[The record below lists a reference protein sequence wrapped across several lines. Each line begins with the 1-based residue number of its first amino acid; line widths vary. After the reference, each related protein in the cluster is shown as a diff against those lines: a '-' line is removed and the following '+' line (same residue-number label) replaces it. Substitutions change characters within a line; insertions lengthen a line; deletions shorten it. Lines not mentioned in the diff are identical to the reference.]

1 MEVLAEAM
9 AVLADQMIETTITL
23 APHQGLARARC
34 FELAEVQEESASESG
49 DICLRLRIEK
59 KIWPGSSTCCRPVK
73 L

>member
-1 MEVLAEAM
+1 MEMLAEAM
-9 AVLADQMIETTITL
+9 AVLLADQMIETTITL

-59 KIWPGSSTCCRPVK
+59 KNMARLESVLQAG
-73 L
+73 